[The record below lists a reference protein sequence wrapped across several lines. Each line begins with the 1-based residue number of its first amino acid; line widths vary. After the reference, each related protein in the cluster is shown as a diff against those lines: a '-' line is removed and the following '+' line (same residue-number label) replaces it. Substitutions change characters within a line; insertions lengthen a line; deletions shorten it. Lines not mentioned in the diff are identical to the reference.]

1 MRENIK
7 RSVDMHVAAYVAPG
21 LPRDAIDY
29 GDPSFNE
36 NDHAEWIRVHLLGP
50 QFLTMGRTKS
60 ASVRLQEVLYRP
72 HLNLYVKPS
81 RQVIAHR
88 IDQMRDLV
96 SAAFREWGG
105 IVIYDLVADPS
116 GNTALGQ
123 MPIRRVNLDDPVTS
137 IDKSTGLPVEDLSQ
151 WAYSVDCRWIERW
164 AP

>member
-1 MRENIK
+1 
-7 RSVDMHVAAYVAPG
+7 
-21 LPRDAIDY
+21 
-29 GDPSFNE
+29 
-36 NDHAEWIRVHLLGP
+36 
-50 QFLTMGRTKS
+50 
-60 ASVRLQEVLYRP
+60 
-72 HLNLYVKPS
+72 
-81 RQVIAHR
+81 
-88 IDQMRDLV
+88 MRDLV